1 MELLKLFVDF
11 EYYFHVITS
20 FTNVFLPFCV
30 LSFSFAYGFL
40 SCERAFELNLVLFA
54 YACFYFLFFKIQL
67 KKYVTVIY
75 VKEHPAYVS
84 LYEFCNI

>member
-1 MELLKLFVDF
+1 MPIAAVNCHIAGEAMPFPTDELF
-11 EYYFHVITS
+11 
-20 FTNVFLPFCV
+20 
-30 LSFSFAYGFL
+30 GFL

-75 VKEHPAYVS
+75 VKECPAYVF